1 MGVSFV
7 CPKEVT
13 GSALSVDFAHGVGID
28 PHACASS
35 HSCASS
41 PWNQIVKFARFVD
54 PSSKRRRL
62 TSKGLE
68 WPKMPFLGRQ
78 RFQSMQVDFD
88 GIARRFRLDREI
100 GHGSFG
106 TVYLATDKASSKR
119 VAMKIVTCE
128 QGYINGSELYLLKQG
143 QGHPNIVTLS
153 DGASNPYWL
162 VLLMEL
168 GRGSLYHYIHSKANH
183 GGVSPPP
190 NLPSLEHDR
199 VPRRFALFI
208 AEQIALGLEHLHNQ
222 CLIHRD
228 LHTRNILFKDDAT
241 VMLIDLGLS
250 TFVGE
255 GCNAYEAKRRLG
267 QVTAA
272 GTRAPEVW
280 LAAGHQF
287 DRDCGWSGARLA
299 KYSAT
304 IDVWAWAIIALEM
317 SNGPLLP
324 VQPGRNDKDMLIDL
338 RP

>member
-28 PHACASS
+28 SHAC
-35 HSCASS
+35 CASS

-100 GHGSFG
+100 GKGSFG